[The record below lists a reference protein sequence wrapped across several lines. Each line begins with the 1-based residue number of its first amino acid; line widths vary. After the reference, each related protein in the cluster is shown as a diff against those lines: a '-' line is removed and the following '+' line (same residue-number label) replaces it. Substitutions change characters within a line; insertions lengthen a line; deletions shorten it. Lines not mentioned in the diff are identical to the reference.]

1 MDPLFNEL
9 AVNDSAEELSI
20 YVDRLSGR
28 SDALQEASVN
38 ATQRPMRFNH
48 IALRKLPFDSQIEI
62 VQYTSVTA
70 YALLEALRA
79 RALIWVVRIVI
90 HILRGEQLVDCSPVS
105 PFQTSSNCLRTS
117 PLLLSA
123 VIDDSSHSR
132 PKSAPTSPNRLPA
145 SPG

>member
-28 SDALQEASVN
+28 SDALQEPSVN

-79 RALIWVVRIVI
+79 
-90 HILRGEQLVDCSPVS
+90 
-105 PFQTSSNCLRTS
+105 
-117 PLLLSA
+117 
-123 VIDDSSHSR
+123 
-132 PKSAPTSPNRLPA
+132 
-145 SPG
+145 